1 MKASKTIG
9 IIAAAFT
16 LVSTVGYLAQA
27 GDDSKKQTS
36 IASTKAVIGNIAP
49 DFSLVDATGKKHSL
63 SDYKGKYVVLE
74 WINFGCPFVLKHY
87 KSGNMQKLQAKFV
100 NKDVVWL
107 SICSSAP
114 GKQGWF
120 DGDALLTRI
129 KKAHTHA
136 SAYLVDA
143 DGAVGRAYKAKTT
156 PNMYIINPKGVLI
169 YSGAIDDKPSTN
181 PDDIIGSVNY
191 VDAAL
196 ISALAGKEIA
206 VSKSVPYGCSVKY

>member
-9 IIAAAFT
+9 IIAATLT
-16 LVSTVGYLAQA
+16 LVATVGYLATA
-27 GDDSKKQTS
+27 GDGHKKHSSTETS
-36 IASTKAVIGNIAP
+36 VASIGKAAP
-49 DFSLVDATGKKHSL
+49 GFTLMDATGKKHNL
-63 SDYKGKYVVLE
+63 SDYRGKYVVLE

-87 KSGNMQKLQAKFV
+87 NSGNMQMLQAKFV
-100 NKDVVWL
+100 TKDVVWL

-120 DGDALLTRI
+120 DEEALLSRI

-181 PDDIIGSVNY
+181 PDDIKGSVNY

-196 ISALAGKEIA
+196 ISVLAGREIA